1 MNIEE
6 LNNICKGTLIDL
18 LNIEFTGYSETTVE
32 AIMVITPDLYQ
43 PMGLVHG
50 GALISLAETVGSAG
64 SMLQVDPAQFSV
76 FGSVVNSQ
84 HLSPAKEG
92 TLFAKGTLVVRSD
105 FKHVWDVEIKDENDK
120 LISISRVTNSV
131 KPRKEETSR

>member
-1 MNIEE
+1 MSLEE
-6 LNNICKGTLIDL
+6 LNNICKGTFITL
-18 LNIEFTGYSETTVE
+18 LNIEFTGYSESTVE
-32 AIMVITPDLYQ
+32 ATMAITPDLYQ
-43 PMGLVHG
+43 PMGVVHG

-64 SMLQVDPAQFSV
+64 SLLQVDPAQFNV

-92 TLFAKGTLVVRSD
+92 TLFAKGTLVVKSD
-105 FKHVWDVEIKDENDK
+105 FKHVWDVEIKDEKGK

-131 KPRKEETSR
+131 KPRK

>member
-1 MNIEE
+1 MSLEE
-6 LNNICKGTLIDL
+6 LNNICKGTFITL
-18 LNIEFTGYSETTVE
+18 LNIEFTGYSESTVE
-32 AIMVITPDLYQ
+32 ATMAITPDLYQ
-43 PMGLVHG
+43 PMGVVHG

-64 SMLQVDPAQFSV
+64 SLLQVDPAQFNV

-92 TLFAKGTLVVRSD
+92 TLFAKGTLVVKSD
-105 FKHVWDVEIKDENDK
+105 FKHVWDVEIKDEKGK

-131 KPRKEETSR
+131 KSK